1 LRPWTLTFLYL
12 ATFAA
17 LAFAAWRGHG
27 YYALPLVERP
37 HHPLHWELKP
47 GGTFGRL
54 YGIGGMT
61 LMVLMLS
68 YTLRRRLPWLRRAGN
83 LSTWLDFHIWCG
95 ITGPLLIVLHSA
107 LKVGGLIAISFWSMV
122 AVALSGILGRYLYAQ
137 IPRSA
142 AGDELSLEE
151 AKRLDAEMSSRLAR
165 EFELPDAEIAA
176 LADEPVDR
184 AASRSLLAALFSSA
198 TLPLRF
204 RRRFASF
211 RRRHPHVPR
220 RRLRHLERLA
230 RERARLHARLGLWR
244 RLHEL
249 FHYWHVF
256 HKPFAILMYLFALV
270 HIGVAYATGYARG
283 FG

>member
-1 LRPWTLTFLYL
+1 VLYI

-17 LAFAAWRGHG
+17 LGYAAWRGHA
-27 YYALPLVERP
+27 YYALALVDRP

-47 GGTFGRL
+47 GGTIGRL

-61 LMVLMLS
+61 LMLLMLS
-68 YTLRRRLPWLRRAGN
+68 YSVRRRLPWLRKSGN

-122 AVALSGILGRYLYAQ
+122 AVALSGVLGRYLYAQ

-142 AGDELSLEE
+142 AGDELSLDE
-151 AKRLDAEMSSRLAR
+151 AARLDAEMSARLTR
-165 EFELPDAEIAA
+165 EFDLPAEEIAA
-176 LADEPVDR
+176 LADGPS
-184 AASRSLLAALFSSA
+184 AAARSLPAALFA
-198 TLPLRF
+198 TFRLAARF
-204 RRRFASF
+204 RHRFAAF
-211 RRRHPHVPR
+211 RRRHPQVPR
-220 RRLRHLERLA
+220 RRLRQLERLA
-230 RERARLHARLGLWR
+230 RERAWLHARLGLWR